1 MEKKVKQPPISS
13 LNLLLESES
22 FLEFSKEV
30 VLQSLKTINDKLTK
44 LELVGD
50 MVEIEFL
57 NKEFVQ
63 KYEKLYTILDCSQ
76 TKELFTIKNDDNLS
90 NELKVKKENFMNIIE
105 NIMKKNG
112 HTQDSILI
120 ALEKRKKN
128 GNEAASIVVKNL
140 YEYELKEINKKYTKI
155 LSLSNSL
162 LNKLD
167 KLNAELSNSIQQID
181 QEKIIEQIFLLQQK
195 HKVIENEIFKVKNI
209 KQKIEDTLNLKWR
222 YEIYG
227 TLHKNN
233 LRESIQK

>member
-13 LNLLLESES
+13 LNLVLESES

-90 NELKVKKENFMNIIE
+90 TELKVKKENFMNIIE

-112 HTQDSILI
+112 HTQDSIII

-155 LSLSNSL
+155 N
-162 LNKLD
+162 
-167 KLNAELSNSIQQID
+167 
-181 QEKIIEQIFLLQQK
+181 
-195 HKVIENEIFKVKNI
+195 
-209 KQKIEDTLNLKWR
+209 
-222 YEIYG
+222 
-227 TLHKNN
+227 
-233 LRESIQK
+233 